1 MLRERLRTAREKLQ
15 SVAIP
20 TSDAEYI
27 AAFILGVERM
37 QLHARE
43 YELSSEQE
51 SEFEDLLE
59 QRLNGAPL
67 QYLTGIAPFRYLDFE
82 VGFGVLI
89 PRPETELLVDAA
101 LVEIERIQAAPTW
114 NHQPTSI
121 VDLGSGSGA
130 IAISIAHE
138 ARQRQLPVQIVAV
151 ESEIPAITWLTRNI
165 AKHQVDVRVIEGR
178 VEDALLDV
186 KCDLV
191 VANPPYIP
199 SNLRIGIDLPIEL
212 GFEPSSA
219 LFGGEAGLDI
229 PYLFINAAARILKG
243 RGLLLLEHH
252 ESQVASL
259 SAELAAEFTELKS
272 LQDLN
277 QRPRWISARKRE
289 SRN

>member
-101 LVEIERIQAAPTW
+101 LVEIECIQAAPTW

-199 SNLRIGIDLPIEL
+199 SNLKIGSDLPIEL

>member
-20 TSDAEYI
+20 TSDAEFI

-43 YELSSEQE
+43 YELNSEQE

-199 SNLRIGIDLPIEL
+199 SNLKIGSDLPIEL